1 MKLFQAED
9 KTGGGLEREIPD
21 PMTVGDIIDRAARLY
36 RRHGQDLLPLV
47 LLPSLLSF
55 VGSILFS
62 IGVSHLPSEGSPVE
76 GLTPD
81 LLAYAGG
88 GGLLYLFG
96 KGAFYTLLGGASRA
110 FFDQF
115 FAGVPFT
122 RRAVYQILRQRWRS
136 LIVALLLGMGAVVAL
151 LAGGYL
157 LIGVGLV
164 IATEIWEVWP
174 LTLPAPLQS
183 ALILLVGLLL
193 ASPVLWLTLAVYSRI
208 VYVPQILLVE
218 GSSTLRAVARSVRFA
233 RGESR
238 RIAPLLAF
246 WIYGAWSLWLL
257 LMVPA
262 GWLAFWLGV
271 EIDLLR
277 SLQPFSTEGPLW
289 YRVAQQTAA
298 QISELFVAPLAM
310 LGFTLLYLD
319 TRIRREGFDI
329 QLLAERYLPLPNLP
343 ESAPRLAETG
353 PGRQP
358 DASQSIPSPKERPV
372 RPLRPPGEE
381 AVNGREA

>member
-9 KTGGGLEREIPD
+9 KTGGGLEREIPA

-36 RRHGQDLLPLV
+36 RRHGRELLPLV

-62 IGVSHLPSEGSPVE
+62 IGVSHLPFEGGPGE
-76 GLTPD
+76 GFTPD
-81 LLAYAGG
+81 LLVYSGG

-96 KGAFYTLLGGASRA
+96 KGAFYALLGGASRC

-115 FAGVPFT
+115 FAGAPFT

-136 LIVALLLGMGAVVAL
+136 LIVALLLGMGAVVVL

-164 IATEIWEVWP
+164 MATEIWESWP
-174 LTLPAPLQS
+174 STLPAPLQS
-183 ALILLVGLLL
+183 ALLLLAGLLL
-193 ASPVLWLTLAVYSRI
+193 VSPVLWLTLAVYSRI

-218 GSSTLRAVARSVRFA
+218 GSSALRAVARSIRFA

-329 QLLAERYLPLPNLP
+329 QLLAERYLPIPNLP
-343 ESAPRLAETG
+343 ETSPRLADIG
-353 PGRQP
+353 SGRQP
-358 DASQSIPSPKERPV
+358 HA
-372 RPLRPPGEE
+372 RPLQSSGKK
-381 AVNGREA
+381 AANGREA

>member
-1 MKLFQAED
+1 
-9 KTGGGLEREIPD
+9 
-21 PMTVGDIIDRAARLY
+21 MTVGDIIDRAARLY
-36 RRHGQDLLPLV
+36 RRHGRELLPLV

-62 IGVSHLPSEGSPVE
+62 IGVSHLPFDDRSGEGPS
-76 GLTPD
+76 PD
-81 LLAYAGG
+81 LLVYAGG

-96 KGAFYTLLGGASRA
+96 KGAFYALLGGASRS

-115 FAGVPFT
+115 FAGIPFA

-136 LIVALLLGMGAVVAL
+136 LIVALLLGMGAVAVL

-164 IATEIWEVWP
+164 IATELWGSWP
-174 LTLPAPLQS
+174 SAIPAPLQS
-183 ALILLVGLLL
+183 ALTLLAGLLL
-193 ASPVLWLTLAVYSRI
+193 VSPVLWLTLAVYSRI

-218 GSSTLRAVARSVRFA
+218 GSSALRAVARSIRFA

-262 GWLAFWLGV
+262 GWLTFWLGV
-271 EIDLLR
+271 EVDLLR

-289 YRVAQQTAA
+289 YRVAQLTAA

-329 QLLAERYLPLPNLP
+329 QLLAERYLPMPNLP
-343 ESAPRLAETG
+343 ETAPRLAGTDSERRTSATESTPYPTG
-353 PGRQP
+353 
-358 DASQSIPSPKERPV
+358 RPV
-372 RPLRPPGEE
+372 RPLRPPG
-381 AVNGREA
+381 ADGRRDGSF

>member
-9 KTGGGLEREIPD
+9 KTKGGGELPA

-36 RRHGQDLLPLV
+36 RRHGRELLPLV

-55 VGSILFS
+55 TGSILFS
-62 IGVSHLPSEGSPVE
+62 TGLSRLQFESVAGVEPTPSQ
-76 GLTPD
+76 
-81 LLAYAGG
+81 LAWVGG
-88 GGLLYLFG
+88 GGLLYLIG
-96 KGAFYTLLGGASRA
+96 KGIFYALLGGASRC

-136 LIVALLLGMGAVVAL
+136 LIAALLLGMGAVILL

-157 LIGVGLV
+157 VIGVGLV
-164 IATEIWEVWP
+164 IATELRENWP
-174 LTLPAPLQS
+174 STVPMPFQS
-183 ALILLVGLLL
+183 ALTLLIGLLL
-193 ASPVLWLTLAVYSRI
+193 VSPVLWLTLAVYSRI
-208 VYVPQILLVE
+208 VYLPQILLVE
-218 GSSTLRAVARSVRFA
+218 GSSALRAVTRSIGFA
-233 RGESR
+233 SGESR

-262 GWLAFWLGV
+262 GWFAFWLGV

-289 YRVAQQTAA
+289 YRVVQLTAT

-329 QLLAERYLPLPNLP
+329 QILAERYLPMPNSTETAL
-343 ESAPRLAETG
+343 RLTDSG
-353 PGRQP
+353 GGR
-358 DASQSIPSPKERPV
+358 
-372 RPLRPPGEE
+372 RPPISEPTPYQTGRPARPHQAPGEKAASEGE
-381 AVNGREA
+381 A

>member
-9 KTGGGLEREIPD
+9 KTGAELEREIPT
-21 PMTVGDIIDRAARLY
+21 PMTIGDIIDRAARLY
-36 RRHGQDLLPLV
+36 RRHGRELLPLV

-55 VGSILFS
+55 LGSILFS
-62 IGVSHLPSEGSPVE
+62 IGVSHLSLDGRSGE
-76 GLTPD
+76 GLTLD
-81 LLAYAGG
+81 LLVYAGG

-96 KGAFYTLLGGASRA
+96 KGAFYALLGGASRS

-115 FAGVPFT
+115 FAGVPFA
-122 RRAVYQILRQRWRS
+122 RRAVYEILRQRWQS
-136 LIVALLLGMGAVVAL
+136 LIVAMLIGMGAVVVL

-164 IATEIWEVWP
+164 MATEIWEGWP
-174 LTLPAPLQS
+174 SRLPAPFHS
-183 ALILLVGLLL
+183 ALTLLAGLLL
-193 ASPVLWLTLAVYSRI
+193 VSPVLWLTLAVYSRI

-218 GSSTLRAVARSVRFA
+218 GSSAPRAVARSIRFA

-238 RIAPLLAF
+238 RIATLLAF

-262 GWLAFWLGV
+262 GWIAFWLGV
-271 EIDLLR
+271 EVDLLR

-289 YRVAQQTAA
+289 YRVAQLTAT

-329 QLLAERYLPLPNLP
+329 QLLAERYLPKPNLP
-343 ESAPRLAETG
+343 EKAPRLVDTDSGIRPEAPE
-353 PGRQP
+353 
-358 DASQSIPSPKERPV
+358 SIPYPAGRPV
-372 RPLRPPGEE
+372 RQLRPPG
-381 AVNGREA
+381 ADGRRDGPF

>member
-9 KTGGGLEREIPD
+9 KAGRELEREIPV

-36 RRHGQDLLPLV
+36 RRHGRELLPLV

-62 IGVSHLPSEGSPVE
+62 IGVSHLPFDDRSGEALS
-76 GLTPD
+76 PD
-81 LLAYAGG
+81 LLVYAGG

-96 KGAFYTLLGGASRA
+96 KGAFYALLGGASRS

-115 FAGVPFT
+115 FAGVPFA
-122 RRAVYQILRQRWRS
+122 RRAVYQVLRQRWRS
-136 LIVALLLGMGAVVAL
+136 LIVALLLGMGAVVIL

-164 IATEIWEVWP
+164 IATEIWGSWP
-174 LTLPAPLQS
+174 LAFPAPLQS
-183 ALILLVGLLL
+183 ALTLLAGLLL
-193 ASPVLWLTLAVYSRI
+193 MSPVLWLTLAVYSRI

-218 GSSTLRAVARSVRFA
+218 GSSALRAVARSIRFA

-271 EIDLLR
+271 EVDLLR
-277 SLQPFSTEGPLW
+277 SLQPFSNEGPLW
-289 YRVAQQTAA
+289 YRVAQLTAA

-329 QLLAERYLPLPNLP
+329 QILAERYLPMPNLP
-343 ESAPRLAETG
+343 ETAPRLTG
-353 PGRQP
+353 TDSGRWP
-358 DASQSIPSPKERPV
+358 YATESTPNSTGRPV
-372 RPLRPPGEE
+372 QPLRPPG
-381 AVNGREA
+381 ADGRRDGAF